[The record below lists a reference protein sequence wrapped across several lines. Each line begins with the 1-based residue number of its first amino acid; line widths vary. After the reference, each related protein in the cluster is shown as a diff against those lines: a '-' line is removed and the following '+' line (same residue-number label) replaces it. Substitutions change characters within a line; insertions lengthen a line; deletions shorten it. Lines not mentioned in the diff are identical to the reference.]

1 MNSKERIL
9 RTLELQPIDRVGWVP
24 WVGAHAAYLLGVNA
38 KRLFTDADTLV
49 TGVIK
54 GYELYQPDGLPTLF
68 DVQLEAEALG
78 CEIAWSDENPPAV
91 VGHVLEK
98 VDLSELKIPTPDQ
111 GRFPMA
117 LEAARRIVRELGDHI
132 AIFALITGPF
142 TLTLHLAG
150 VKIFTDMYDHPDQ
163 VNKILAFASQ
173 VCETTAR
180 YYAETGVDVITV
192 VDSLTS
198 QISAEHFKS
207 FVTPFHQPILET
219 IHRSGKKSGFFACGD
234 ATRNVEQMAAIG
246 AHFFGIDE
254 NVDLSYAREVASKH
268 QVGFAGNL
276 PLASVM
282 LFGRPEENYQ
292 AAVACL
298 QAGEKRGFF
307 LCPGC
312 DIPFATPIENVQA
325 ITRAVRSSDTESMKS
340 NQ

>member
-9 RTLELQPIDRVGWVP
+9 RTLELKPVDQVGWVP
-24 WVGAHAAYLLGVNA
+24 WVGAHAANLLEINA
-38 KRLFTDADTLV
+38 KRLFTEADTLV
-49 TGVIK
+49 EGVMK

-78 CEIAWSDENPPAV
+78 CEIAWSDDNPPAV

-98 VDLSELKIPTPDQ
+98 VDLNDLWIPTPDQ

-117 LEAARRIVRELGDHI
+117 LNAARKIVSEIGDHI

-150 VKIFTDMYDHPDQ
+150 VKIFTDMYDNPDQ
-163 VNKILAFASQ
+163 VKEILSFASK
-173 VCETTAR
+173 VCEATAR

-198 QISAEHFKS
+198 QISSDHFKMY
-207 FVTPFHQPILET
+207 VTPYHQNTLET
-219 IHRSGKKSGFFACGD
+219 IHRLGKKSGFFACGD
-234 ATRNVEQMAAIG
+234 ATRNVEAMASIG
-246 AHFFGIDE
+246 AHFFGVDE
-254 NVDLSYAREVASKH
+254 NVDLNYARDVAH
-268 QVGFAGNL
+268 QHNVAFAGNL

-282 LFGRPEENYQ
+282 LFGTSEDNYNT
-292 AAVACL
+292 AIECL
-298 QAGEKRGFF
+298 KTGGEKGFF

-325 ITRAVRSSDTESMKS
+325 ITRAVREFHNS
-340 NQ
+340 

>member
-9 RTLELQPIDRVGWVP
+9 KTLELKPIDRIGWVP
-24 WVGAHAAYLLGVNA
+24 WVGAHAANLLGVNA
-38 KRLFTDADTLV
+38 KRLFTEADTLV
-49 TGVIK
+49 AGVLK

-98 VDLSELKIPTPDQ
+98 VDLNELSIPSPDQ

-117 LEAARRIVRELGDHI
+117 LDAARKIVKELGDHI

-150 VKIFTDMYDHPDQ
+150 VKIFTDMYDNPDQ
-163 VNKILAFASQ
+163 VKKILSFASQ
-173 VCETTAR
+173 VCEETAH

-192 VDSLTS
+192 VDSLSS
-198 QISAEHFKS
+198 QISAEHFS
-207 FVTPFHQPILET
+207 EYVTPYHQPILET
-219 IHRSGKKSGFFACGD
+219 IHRLGKKSGFFACGD

-246 AHFFGIDE
+246 AHFFGVDE
-254 NVDLSYAREVASKH
+254 NVDLNYAREIALKHTVA
-268 QVGFAGNL
+268 FAGNL

-282 LFGRPEENYQ
+282 LFGTPEENYQ
-292 AAVACL
+292 AAIDCL
-298 QAGEKRGFF
+298 NKGGSKGFF

-325 ITRAVRSSDTESMKS
+325 ITCAVYSRET
-340 NQ
+340 